1 MEESAPAAERTHLYQ
16 MGKIKKE
23 QRRKYIFYIATA
35 LFLILM
41 LSLNLSFI
49 ENLDNSVSEFV
60 QKNRTNIL
68 DNISI
73 FLGKIF
79 DPIPGIIL
87 LLIIGMFLLFKNKK
101 EESIF
106 LVIISFLSV
115 GMTLL
120 IKEVIQKSRP
130 IIQFIN
136 ETGYSFPSGHSMIS
150 VVLFGSLS
158 YLFLRKFKGR
168 YIYFSIISLIVGLS
182 RVYLNVHWLSDIIG
196 GFILGII
203 ILSGGII
210 LLESNIYKKLI
221 NQSHPK

>member
-1 MEESAPAAERTHLYQ
+1 

-23 QRRKYIFYIATA
+23 QERKYIFYIAIA
-35 LFLILM
+35 LFLILVF
-41 LSLNLSFI
+41 LLNFSFVK
-49 ENLDNSVSEFV
+49 NLDNFVSEFV
-60 QKNRTNIL
+60 QKNRMNIL

-87 LLIIGMFLLFKNKK
+87 LLMIGILLWIKNKK
-101 EESIF
+101 EKSVF
-106 LVIISFLSV
+106 LVLISFLSV
-115 GMTLL
+115 GITLL
-120 IKEVIQKSRP
+120 VKEIIQRPRP

-150 VVLFGSLS
+150 IVLFGSLS

-168 YIYFSIISLIVGLS
+168 YVYFSIISLIIGLS

-210 LLESNIYKKLI
+210 ILESNIYKKLI
-221 NQSHPK
+221 NRSHPK